1 MFRIALRSPRR
12 GDEPAPAPAPAAAPA
27 APEAGP
33 ARLGVTAHDVTVT
46 IGAALERGSDHGFA
60 WITHLRSA
68 MANLEALR
76 GEGEENWKRIRG
88 DERLAEMRREL
99 AVHLAAH
106 GEPT

>member
-1 MFRIALRSPRR
+1 MGFTMTFRRR
-12 GDEPAPAPAPAAAPA
+12 KQSVPDTAPQETTA
-27 APEAGP
+27 P
-33 ARLGVTAHDVTVT
+33 ARLGVTAHQLTAT
-46 IGAALERGSDHGFA
+46 IGAALEREADHSFA

-68 MANLEALR
+68 MENLEALR

-88 DERLAEMRREL
+88 EERLAEMRREL

>member
-1 MFRIALRSPRR
+1 MFRFTLRWPRR
-12 GDEPAPAPAPAAAPA
+12 GGESASVPIAEPADAPAA
-27 APEAGP
+27 P
-33 ARLGVTAHDVTVT
+33 ARLGVTAHQLTAT
-46 IGAALERGSDHGFA
+46 IGAALERSQDHSHA

-68 MANLEALR
+68 IANLEAR
-76 GEGEENWKRIRG
+76 RADGEEVWKQIRG